1 MGLYDRDY
9 SRDAEP
15 GFNLAA
21 PTTAVMQLLAATIAV
36 YVAQLLFETSTEWIC
51 LFSDWWKRP
60 WEAYRLVTY
69 GFAHDPNDIKHIVFN
84 MFGLVFFGKYIEQR
98 YGRSQFLIFY
108 LGAVIFAGLVWSLV
122 AMATNSPGVVIG
134 ASGAITA
141 IFVVFALCYPHVQVL
156 FMFVIPMPAW
166 VLAMAM
172 VAMDAFGALSRSEGS
187 NVAYVAHLAGAMFG
201 LYYYRM
207 GSQHAAGLASRL
219 GGVRLKRGPKLRVH
233 EPEEEEDDLTQK
245 VDAILEKIQ
254 AQGQDSL
261 TWSERRLLQK
271 ASKKAQEKRR

>member
-9 SRDAEP
+9 SRESEP
-15 GFNLAA
+15 GYSLSA
-21 PTTAVMQLLAATIAV
+21 PTTAVMQLLVATIAV
-36 YVAQLLFETSTEWIC
+36 YIAQQLFQASTGWIQ
-51 LFSDWWKRP
+51 LFWDWWKRP

-69 GFAHDPNDIKHIVFN
+69 GFAHDPEDIKHIVFN
-84 MFGLVFFGKYIEQR
+84 MLGLVFFGKYLEQR

-108 LGAVIFAGLVWSLV
+108 LGAIIFAGLVWSLI
-122 AMATNSPGVVIG
+122 AAATNSPGVVIG

-141 IFVVFALCYPHVQVL
+141 IFVVFALNYPHVQVL
-156 FMFVIPMPAW
+156 VMFVLPTPAW
-166 VLAMAM
+166 VLALVM
-172 VAMDAFGALSRSEGS
+172 VASDMFGALNRDNGS
-187 NVAYVAHLAGAMFG
+187 NVAYVAHLAGALFG
-201 LYYYRM
+201 LYYYKM
-207 GSQHAAGLASRL
+207 GSQHATGLASRL

-233 EPEEEEDDLTQK
+233 EPEEEEDNLTQK